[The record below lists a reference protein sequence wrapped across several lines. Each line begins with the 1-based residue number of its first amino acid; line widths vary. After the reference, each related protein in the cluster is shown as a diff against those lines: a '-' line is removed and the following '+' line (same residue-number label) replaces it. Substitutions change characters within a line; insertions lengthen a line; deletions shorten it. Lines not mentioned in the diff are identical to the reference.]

1 MPWASGAA
9 QMDVDSGNFS
19 SLYMLSVGSPVTSE
33 DVDTYDRLSQ
43 VQSRSEEQRSERLLR
58 LIYGG
63 TLLALLSGQVVA
75 VTTFTFLIGFGVIEV
90 DRWVTT
96 TFIGGTLGQVSAMTF
111 TVVRYLFPVRKR
123 SENDG

>member
-1 MPWASGAA
+1 
-9 QMDVDSGNFS
+9 MDIDTGNFS
-19 SLYMLSVGSPVTSE
+19 SLYILSVGSPVTSE

-75 VTTFTFLIGFGVIEV
+75 VTTFTFLIGFSVIEV